1 MNTDELYSPAVQEML
16 FRYMITDTNAF
27 LISRNILQPEYFYDK
42 LKPAVRFVLEHT
54 EKGKP
59 LPTPDMIRAY
69 TNVDVEKFYDPH
81 LHYDWYM
88 QNIEGFAR
96 HKALELAILD
106 SVSLIESGQGGEIEA
121 RVKAAMQISLQTDLG
136 TSYFHD
142 PLTRLERMRDKSNY
156 VSTGWR
162 DLDDKLYGGFTRGA
176 LNVWAGG
183 SGSGKSL
190 WLQNIAL
197 NWVFAG
203 LNVVYFTLE
212 LSEDLVSMR
221 LDAMVSDRSTTD
233 VMRNIKDTA
242 LHIKAKH
249 KAGITTADG
258 EIKRAGQLV
267 VKKMPEAGTTANDLR
282 AFLKEFEIKN
292 GYKPDCIVIDYLDL
306 MHPNNRK
313 IDPTNAFAKDKY
325 TSEEMRALAGE
336 YNALMATA
344 SQLNRQSV
352 EATEFD
358 HSHIAGGISKIN
370 TADNVFGIFTSQPMR
385 ERGVYQI
392 QFLKTRSSSAVGSK
406 IELAYNPAS
415 MRITDTGDTGE
426 ETKVMSGAQM
436 RDAAKALVNT
446 PVKIGIT
453 PTNHSK
459 AAEAITAEPAAA
471 PPTSA
476 SGKDIMGLMA
486 KINKGKKLNDR

>member
-1 MNTDELYSPAVQEML
+1 MDTNELYSTAIQEML
-16 FRYMITDTNAF
+16 FKYMITDTNAF
-27 LISRNILQPEYFYDK
+27 LISRGILKPEYFHDQ
-42 LKPAVRFVLEHT
+42 LKPAVRYVLEHT
-54 EKGKP
+54 EKGRP
-59 LPTPDMIRAY
+59 LPTPEMIEAY
-69 TNVDVEKFYDPH
+69 TGVRAAKFVDPQ

-88 QNIEGFAR
+88 ENIEGFAR
-96 HKALELAILD
+96 YKALELAILE
-106 SVSLIESGQGGEIEA
+106 SVTLLENGEGGEVERRIKEA
-121 RVKAAMQISLQTDLG
+121 QAISLQTDLG
-136 TSYFHD
+136 SDYFHD
-142 PLTRLERMRDKSNY
+142 PLGRLERMRDKSNY
-156 VSTGWR
+156 VSTGWKA
-162 DLDDKLYGGFTRGA
+162 LDEKLYGGFTRGA

-197 NWVFAG
+197 NWVFQG
-203 LNVVYFTLE
+203 FNVVYFTLE

-221 LDAMVSDRSTTD
+221 LDAMVSDRGTKD
-233 VMRNIKDTA
+233 VMRDIKDAA

-249 KAGITTADG
+249 KKASAEGVMPGKLI
-258 EIKRAGQLV
+258 

-306 MHPNNRK
+306 MNPNNRK
-313 IDPTNAFAKDKY
+313 IDATNAFAKDKY

-336 YNALMATA
+336 YNALLATA

-406 IELAYNPAS
+406 IELQYNPES
-415 MRITDTGDTGE
+415 MRITDVDGGE
-426 ETKVMSGAQM
+426 VEQRPLSAEEQRATAQ
-436 RDAAKALVNT
+436 RVATEIQKPKLSQQRSEVSQAVSA
-446 PVKIGIT
+446 P
-453 PTNHSK
+453 
-459 AAEAITAEPAAA
+459 AEA
-471 PPTSA
+471 PPQSA
-476 SGKDIMGLMA
+476 SGRDMLALMA
-486 KINKGKKLNDR
+486 KIKKGNSTNDR

>member
-1 MNTDELYSPAVQEML
+1 ML

-27 LISRNILQPEYFYDK
+27 LISRNILRPEYFHDR
-42 LKPAVRFVLEHT
+42 LAPAVRYVLEHT

-59 LPTPDMIRAY
+59 IPDVEMIHAY
-69 TNVDVEKFYDPH
+69 TGVGVERFPNPH

-96 HKALELAILD
+96 HKALELAIID
-106 SVSLIESGQGGEIEA
+106 GVTLIEEGKGGEVEA

-142 PLTRLERMRDKSNY
+142 PMGRLERMRDKSNY
-156 VSTGWR
+156 ETTGWKSI
-162 DLDDKLYGGFTRGA
+162 DEKLYGGFTRGA

-197 NWVFAG
+197 NWVFEG
-203 LNVVYFTLE
+203 KNVVYFTLE
-212 LSEDLVSMR
+212 LSEDLVAMR
-221 LDAMVSDRSTTD
+221 LDAMVSSRGTKD
-233 VMRNIKDTA
+233 VMRDIKDASLTIKS
-242 LHIKAKH
+242 LHKRTVINAR
-249 KAGITTADG
+249 G
-258 EIKRAGQLV
+258 EEVRPGELIL
-267 VKKMPEAGTTANDLR
+267 KKMPEAGTTANDLR

-292 GYKPDCIVIDYLDL
+292 GYKPDAIVIDYLDL
-306 MHPNNRK
+306 MNPNNRS
-313 IDPTNAFAKDKY
+313 IDVTNAFAKDKY

-336 YNALMATA
+336 YNALLATA

-370 TADNVFGIFTSQPMR
+370 TADNVFGIFASATMR
-385 ERGVYQI
+385 EQGFYDL

-406 IELAYNPAS
+406 IRLKYDPTS
-415 MRITDTGDTGE
+415 MRITDMDDDGSAQRA
-426 ETKVMSGAQM
+426 MSNEDQRAS
-436 RDAAKALVNT
+436 
-446 PVKIGIT
+446 VKQAIQKSNVP
-453 PTNHSK
+453 PTTQ
-459 AAEAITAEPAAA
+459 EAPAEP
-471 PPTSA
+471 PKLQPSKGILNLMNKVQTSR
-476 SGKDIMGLMA
+476 
-486 KINKGKKLNDR
+486 NTTDR